1 MPRLMKISL
10 YIVVLV
16 IITLATGYFTVKL
29 LNADRIVIVPDLRGK
44 GIVAA
49 NIILKERGLHIHF
62 EGEDYDLHIPP
73 GHIIRQDTT
82 PGVGVKKGRKIGVI
96 ISKGRMFEYVPNI
109 VGRPI
114 DEVRIMLGEK
124 GMRINRIIYV
134 HSDKVAKDIVI
145 AQRPEPEEKTTGSF
159 SIIVSLGGR

>member
-1 MPRLMKISL
+1 
-10 YIVVLV
+10 
-16 IITLATGYFTVKL
+16 
-29 LNADRIVIVPDLRGK
+29 
-44 GIVAA
+44 
-49 NIILKERGLHIHF
+49 
-62 EGEDYDLHIPP
+62 
-73 GHIIRQDTT
+73 
-82 PGVGVKKGRKIGVI
+82 
-96 ISKGRMFEYVPNI
+96 MFEYVPNI